1 MLYNFSSYIIS
12 AISITSGE
20 DDMGTIKIAIIGAGN
35 CFSSLYQG
43 LTYYKDET
51 AEHIPGIMWANIG
64 GYQPKDI
71 EVVAV
76 FDVDKRKVGIPTGAA
91 IFAAPNCA
99 RLFQPE
105 VPQGPIVQMGQ
116 VFDGVS
122 EYMQEQPEE
131 FGFRISNKKPVDV
144 VSVLKDSGA
153 DILINYL
160 PVGSQKATEFYA
172 QAAIDAGVAFLNC
185 IPVFIAS
192 NPAWEQKF
200 IDARLP
206 LIGDD
211 MRSQLGA
218 SVLSQVLQEL
228 AFDRGLLV
236 DFHQQLNVGGNT
248 DFNNMMVQSR
258 LASKKKSKE
267 NVIRAQNDIRGIP
280 VPEHSLFAGPSTF
293 LPYLKDNKVAYF
305 NLRLRGFGDAPV
317 TIDVKLSVQDSENSA
332 GVVIDAIR
340 YLQVARELGVIGAL
354 RGPSAWTQKTPPEQM
369 MYADAKQEC
378 EALAHRVLTD
388 SVRRSNAK
396 RAQISRTKSSPRT
409 QARQLDPR

>member
-1 MLYNFSSYIIS
+1 
-12 AISITSGE
+12 
-20 DDMGTIKIAIIGAGN
+20 MGKIKVAVVGAGN

-43 LTYYKDET
+43 LEYYKHHNDT
-51 AEHIPGIMWANIG
+51 VIPGVMWANIG
-64 GYQPKDI
+64 GYHPKDI

-76 FDVDKRKVGIPTGAA
+76 YDVDKRKVGKSTAEA
-91 IFAAPNCA
+91 IFAPPNCV
-99 RLFQPE
+99 RIFQVE
-105 VPQGPIVQMGQ
+105 VPKGPIVQMGT
-116 VFDGVS
+116 VLDGVS
-122 EYMQEQPEE
+122 KHMLEQPEE
-131 FGFRISNKKPVDV
+131 LGFRISSEKPVDLV
-144 VSVLKDSGA
+144 ASLKASKA

-160 PVGSQKATEFYA
+160 PVGSQKATEYYA
-172 QAAIDAGVAFLNC
+172 QAAIDSGVAFLNC

-192 NPAWEQKF
+192 DPVWEKKF
-200 IDARLP
+200 IKAGLP
-206 LIGDD
+206 IVGDD

-228 AFDRGLLV
+228 AFDRGLTV
-236 DFHQQLNVGGNT
+236 DFHQQLNIGGNT

-267 NVIRAQNDIRGIP
+267 NVIRAQNDLRNIP
-280 VPEHSLFAGPSTF
+280 VAEHSLFAGPSTY

-340 YLQVARELGVIGAL
+340 YLKVARELNVVGAL

-369 MYADAKQEC
+369 MYADAKKEC
-378 EALAHRVLTD
+378 ESLANRTITK
-388 SVRRSNAK
+388 SVRN
-396 RAQISRTKSSPRT
+396 QIKS
-409 QARQLDPR
+409 

>member
-1 MLYNFSSYIIS
+1 MPR
-12 AISITSGE
+12 
-20 DDMGTIKIAIIGAGN
+20 IKVAVVGAGN

-43 LTYYKDET
+43 FAYYKY
-51 AEHIPGIMWANIG
+51 AEDSNVPGVMFAEIG
-64 GYQPKDI
+64 GYRPNDI
-71 EVVAV
+71 DVVAV
-76 FDVDKRKVGIPTGAA
+76 YDVDARKVNKTTSKA
-91 IFAAPNCA
+91 IFAKPNCA
-99 RLFQPE
+99 RVFEPNVPE
-105 VPQGPIVQMGQ
+105 GPIVQMGH
-116 VFDGVS
+116 VLDGVS
-122 EYMQEQPEE
+122 THMQEQPEDH
-131 FGFRISNKKPVDV
+131 GFRIANEKPVDIV
-144 VSVLKDSGA
+144 ASLKKSKA

-192 NPAWEQKF
+192 DPIWEQKF
-200 IDARLP
+200 IDAKLP
-206 LIGDD
+206 IIGDD

-228 AFDRGLLV
+228 AFDRGMSV
-236 DFHQQLNVGGNT
+236 DFHQQLNIGGNS

-280 VPEHSLFAGPSTF
+280 VPEHSLFAGPSTY

-305 NLRLRGFGDAPV
+305 NIRLRGFGDAPV

-340 YLQVARELGVIGAL
+340 YLKVARELGVVGAL

-369 MYADAKQEC
+369 MYADAKYEC
-378 EALAHRVLTD
+378 EALAKRRVTA
-388 SVRRSNAK
+388 SVKKQIPATNRR
-396 RAQISRTKSSPRT
+396 
-409 QARQLDPR
+409 

>member
-1 MLYNFSSYIIS
+1 MSK
-12 AISITSGE
+12 
-20 DDMGTIKIAIIGAGN
+20 IKVAVVGAGN
-35 CFSSLYQG
+35 CFSALYQG
-43 LTYYKDET
+43 LEYYKDASADT
-51 AEHIPGIMWANIG
+51 IPGIMWANIG
-64 GYQPKDI
+64 GYYPHDI

-76 FDVDKRKVGIPTGAA
+76 YDVDPRKVGKPTGEA
-91 IFAAPNCA
+91 IFALPNCA
-99 RLFQPE
+99 RVFQQD
-105 VPQGPIVQMGQ
+105 VPAGPIVEMGH
-116 VFDGVS
+116 VLDGVS
-122 EYMQEQPEE
+122 DYMLEQPEE
-131 FGFRISNKKPVDV
+131 LGFRVAKTKPVDIGK
-144 VSVLKDSGA
+144 SLKDSKA

-160 PVGSQKATEFYA
+160 PVGSQEATEFYA
-172 QAAIDAGVAFLNC
+172 QAAIDAGIAFLNC

-192 NPAWEQKF
+192 NPKWEQKF
-200 IDARLP
+200 IDAGLP

-218 SVLSQVLQEL
+218 SIVSQVLQEL
-228 AFDRGLLV
+228 AFDRGMQV
-236 DFHQQLNVGGNT
+236 DFHQQLNIGGNT

-280 VPEHSLFAGPSTF
+280 VPEHSLFAGPSTH

-317 TIDVKLSVQDSENSA
+317 TIDAKLSVQDSENSA

-340 YLQVARELGVIGAL
+340 YLQVARELGVVGAL

-378 EALAHRVLTD
+378 EALAHRELTA
-388 SVRRSNAK
+388 SVK
-396 RAQISRTKSSPRT
+396 KQV
-409 QARQLDPR
+409 AR

>member
-1 MLYNFSSYIIS
+1 
-12 AISITSGE
+12 
-20 DDMGTIKIAIIGAGN
+20 MGNIKIAIIGVGN
-35 CFSSLYQG
+35 CFSALYQG
-43 LTYYKDET
+43 LEYYKDT
-51 AEHIPGIMWANIG
+51 DAEVIPGIMWPNIG
-64 GYQPKDI
+64 GYYPRDI

-76 FDVDKRKVGIPTGAA
+76 LDVDARKVGKPTGEA

-99 RLFQPE
+99 RVFQAE
-105 VPQGPIVQMGQ
+105 VPAGPTVQMGHIL
-116 VFDGVS
+116 DGVS
-122 EYMQEQPEE
+122 DYMLEQPEAL
-131 FGFRISNKKPVDV
+131 GFRISKSKPVDV
-144 VSVLKDSGA
+144 VRLLKDSKA

-160 PVGSQKATEFYA
+160 PVGSQQATEFYA

-192 NPAWEQKF
+192 DPKWEQKF
-200 IDARLP
+200 IDAGLP
-206 LIGDD
+206 IVGDD

-218 SVLSQVLQEL
+218 SVVSQVLQEL
-228 AFDRGLLV
+228 AFDRGMQV
-236 DFHQQLNVGGNT
+236 DFHQQLNIGGNT

-280 VPEHSLFAGPSTF
+280 VPEHSLFAGPSTY

-317 TIDVKLSVQDSENSA
+317 TIDAKLSVQDSENSA

-340 YLQVARELGVIGAL
+340 YLQVAHELGVVGAL

-369 MYADAKQEC
+369 MYADAKREC
-378 EALAHRVLTD
+378 EALAHRQLSA
-388 SVRRSNAK
+388 SVRKQVK
-396 RAQISRTKSSPRT
+396 RART
-409 QARQLDPR
+409 A